1 MPTFAMKLKTTMFN
15 TKNLIIMRVQNCFKN
30 VFTYAFGVENWSREF
45 LPTYQWAYTFVSDFA
60 IADFV
65 DGANAVTETY
75 NRVIKSWASDYKA
88 LTEIVISLNV
98 LSWANDALMRQC
110 YEGRDEFIKLYADL
124 YYKARDEFY
133 NLYGKDKEKSQ
144 YFFEMTD

>member
-1 MPTFAMKLKTTMFN
+1 
-15 TKNLIIMRVQNCFKN
+15 MRVQNYFKN

-65 DGANAVTETY
+65 DGGKAVKETY
-75 NRVIKSWASDYKA
+75 NRAIKSWANDYKA

-98 LSWANDALMRQC
+98 LSWANDALMRQG
-110 YEGRDEFIKLYADL
+110 YEGRVELIKLYADL

-133 NLYGKDKEKSQ
+133 NLYGNDKEKSQ

>member
-1 MPTFAMKLKTTMFN
+1 
-15 TKNLIIMRVQNCFKN
+15 MRVQNYFKN

-65 DGANAVTETY
+65 DGGKAVKETY
-75 NRVIKSWASDYKA
+75 NRAIK
-88 LTEIVISLNV
+88 
-98 LSWANDALMRQC
+98 SWANDALMRQG
-110 YEGRDEFIKLYADL
+110 YEGRVELIKLYADL

-133 NLYGKDKEKSQ
+133 NLYGNDKEKSQ